1 MFTKN
6 VNFFVKF
13 RVVKLKRKDT
23 GEWVEA
29 TIEPASPEYL
39 VSPLLK
45 GRFTFDWM
53 KEKGTAVFWIR
64 LKNEEIPLGIISIE
78 DIPRE
83 LRIFIR
89 LLEVSR
95 ENTGRN
101 KMYEGIAGCLIAF
114 ACTIAFQKD
123 YDGFVSLIPKSEL
136 INHYK
141 NKYGFREFGTHLF
154 LEGERSDFL
163 IKQYLENG

>member
-1 MFTKN
+1 M
-6 VNFFVKF
+6 
-13 RVVKLKRKDT
+13 KRKNT

-29 TIEPASPEYL
+29 IIEQVSPEYL
-39 VSPLLK
+39 TVLPED
-45 GRFTFDWM
+45 RFSFDWS
-53 KEKGTAVFWIR
+53 KTKGTEVFGIR
-64 LKNEEIPLGIISIE
+64 LKNEESPLGIISIE
-78 DIPRE
+78 DIPSE

-101 KMYEGIAGCLIAF
+101 KIYEGIAGCLIAF
-114 ACTIAFQKD
+114 ACIIAFQKD
-123 YDGFVSLIPKSEL
+123 YDGFVSLIPKTEL

-141 NKYGFREFGTHLF
+141 RKYGFREFGTHLF